1 MSKKLNKESALKAA
15 ELLSAIGE
23 ANRLRII
30 DALWNGKKNVTQ
42 LSDTLGLA
50 VVNVSHHLSVLKSAR
65 LVKNIKEG
73 RFVWYTLSPDVV
85 KVNGNHKTLD
95 LGWCT
100 LSIS

>member
-1 MSKKLNKESALKAA
+1 MSKKLNKQAAIDAA

-23 ANRLRII
+23 ANRIRII
-30 DALWNGKKNVTQ
+30 EALWNGKKNVTQ
-42 LSDTLGLA
+42 LSDALGLA

-85 KVNGNHKTLD
+85 KTSGDKKSLD

-100 LSIS
+100 LSLS